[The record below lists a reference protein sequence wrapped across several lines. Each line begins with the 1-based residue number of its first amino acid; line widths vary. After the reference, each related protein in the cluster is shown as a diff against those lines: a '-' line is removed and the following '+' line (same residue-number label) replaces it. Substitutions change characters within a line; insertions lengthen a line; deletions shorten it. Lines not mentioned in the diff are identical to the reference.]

1 MKCTT
6 FVVWI
11 LLSLSIIESQDIDTE
26 DLRVDKRSNISSVRP
41 DVDDDI
47 LELKALVNSIK
58 RHKFDDDTINIIR
71 AIYLKWRNASRHI
84 HGFDDYVGRS
94 KKKRKRKKKKK
105 INPSQES
112 STHNPDTSTEH
123 KMLCKYRLLSE
134 IMRFNSS
141 YSSILALF

>member
-1 MKCTT
+1 MKGTA

-11 LLSLSIIESQDIDTE
+11 LLSLSITESQDIDME

-41 DVDDDI
+41 DFDDDI
-47 LELKALVNSIK
+47 LELKALINAIK
-58 RHKFDDDTINIIR
+58 RHKFDDDTIDIIR
-71 AIYLKWRNASRHI
+71 AIYLKWRYASRHI

-105 INPSQES
+105 RNPSRES
-112 STHNPDTSTEH
+112 STHNPDTEH
-123 KMLCKYRLLSE
+123 KMLSKYKLLSE
-134 IMRFNSS
+134 IMRFNST